1 VSLAEL
7 RKELGVTQV
16 EMAKAA
22 EMTQS
27 ELSKLERRD
36 DHLVSTLR
44 RAVRAL
50 GGELEVTAVVG
61 NKRISSS
68 ACRRRA
74 GASRRAG
81 GAGARPP
88 TPKRAYGIQRARRQL
103 KTKGR

>member
-1 VSLAEL
+1 MKLHKWNDIMRSAKDRVRAERVARRVEAELLDLSLAEL

-27 ELSKLERRD
+27 QLSKLERRD
-36 DHLVSTLR
+36 DHLISTLR

-61 NKRISSS
+61 DKRVRLSV
-68 ACRRRA
+68 
-74 GASRRAG
+74 
-81 GAGARPP
+81 
-88 TPKRAYGIQRARRQL
+88 
-103 KTKGR
+103 

>member
-1 VSLAEL
+1 MKLHKWNDIKRSAKDPARAERVARRVEAELVDLSLADL
-7 RKELGVTQV
+7 RRELGVTQV

-61 NKRISSS
+61 NKRVKLSV
-68 ACRRRA
+68 
-74 GASRRAG
+74 
-81 GAGARPP
+81 
-88 TPKRAYGIQRARRQL
+88 
-103 KTKGR
+103 